1 MTQEQIELMIES
13 LEELQD
19 VLSRYDHGTLFTE
32 QYELLEY
39 LKEQLNK

>member
-1 MTQEQIELMIES
+1 MITKEQIELMIES

-32 QYELLEY
+32 QFQLLEY
-39 LKEQLNK
+39 LKQLKK

>member
-1 MTQEQIELMIES
+1 MTKEQIQLMIES
-13 LEELQD
+13 LEDLKEELS
-19 VLSRYDHGTLFTE
+19 VNNHGNLFTE